1 MPQRCKARL
10 DNEGRVTRKQGER
23 AMQEAA
29 RRARNVQRL
38 GECFPTFAA
47 RAKRVIAEMESLGF
61 RPRIQ
66 DAHRT
71 IAAQLEAFRKGTSH
85 VKFGY
90 HNVTGAGGRAESL
103 AVDLID
109 DDDPNHSGR
118 RYVITLAKIAQKHGL
133 NSGIFFDVKPPA
145 RRELL
150 KKAIERLD
158 FDPKIQIGFDP
169 THIEATGVTIAGA
182 KGGARPD

>member
-1 MPQRCKARL
+1 
-10 DNEGRVTRKQGER
+10 
-23 AMQEAA
+23 MQEAA
-29 RRARNVQRL
+29 RRARNAQRL
-38 GECFPTFAA
+38 GECFPKFAA
-47 RAKRVIAEMESLGF
+47 RVEKVIQEMEGLGF

-71 IAAQLEAFRKGTSH
+71 IAAQLEAFAKGNSK
-85 VKFGY
+85 VKFGF

-109 DDDPNHSGR
+109 DDNPLASGR
-118 RYVITLAKIAQKHGL
+118 RYVITLANIAQKHGL
-133 NSGIFFDVKPPA
+133 HSGIFFDLKPPA

-150 KKAIERLD
+150 KTAIAELD
-158 FDPKIQIGFDP
+158 FNPSIRIGFDP